1 MQFFVSVTESLR
13 EFLFNFRNSH
23 SLHGRWIIQKAFF
36 YPKTVGKCGCEGI
49 SWRNLFLYCP
59 TCYQPNGQLGNIRS
73 NQALTL
79 DDLDEFTPTYIGCT
93 TSNQWK
99 RSPSPREAHYEVLTM
114 SSQSIERLDRR
125 QSEGELH
132 GKLMP
137 VDVYLSDV
145 VATSA
150 SALNYHM
157 GSMQGDE
164 EPFTDLKV
172 LLGLSTGSSIVS
184 DERHERKRPFCVQV
198 RIFIQLDIY
207 IAFYFFFSARTRV
220 DYQPAKLMRCGY

>member
-1 MQFFVSVTESLR
+1 
-13 EFLFNFRNSH
+13 
-23 SLHGRWIIQKAFF
+23 
-36 YPKTVGKCGCEGI
+36 
-49 SWRNLFLYCP
+49 
-59 TCYQPNGQLGNIRS
+59 
-73 NQALTL
+73 
-79 DDLDEFTPTYIGCT
+79 
-93 TSNQWK
+93 
-99 RSPSPREAHYEVLTM
+99 M

-125 QSEGELH
+125 QSEEELH

-157 GSMQGDE
+157 GSMQGDGE
-164 EPFTDLKV
+164 AFKDLKV

-198 RIFIQLDIY
+198 RIFIQ
-207 IAFYFFFSARTRV
+207 
-220 DYQPAKLMRCGY
+220 

>member
-1 MQFFVSVTESLR
+1 M
-13 EFLFNFRNSH
+13 
-23 SLHGRWIIQKAFF
+23 
-36 YPKTVGKCGCEGI
+36 
-49 SWRNLFLYCP
+49 
-59 TCYQPNGQLGNIRS
+59 
-73 NQALTL
+73 TL

-125 QSEGELH
+125 KSEGELH

-157 GSMQGDE
+157 GSMQGNE
-164 EPFTDLKV
+164 EPFNGCQLAHQ
-172 LLGLSTGSSIVS
+172 SSLMK
-184 DERHERKRPFCVQV
+184 DTRERGPS
-198 RIFIQLDIY
+198 
-207 IAFYFFFSARTRV
+207 AFR
-220 DYQPAKLMRCGY
+220 

>member
-1 MQFFVSVTESLR
+1 MLFFTAAILLCAVRDAQCKTRGSPSGSFDLI
-13 EFLFNFRNSH
+13 FAIHILFMAGGLSRRH
-23 SLHGRWIIQKAFF
+23 FF

-59 TCYQPNGQLGNIRS
+59 TCYQPKGKLGNIRS
-73 NQALTL
+73 NQDMTL
-79 DDLDEFTPTYIGCT
+79 DDLDEFTTTYIRCT

-114 SSQSIERLDRR
+114 SSQSIERLDSR

-150 SALNYHM
+150 SSLNYHM
-157 GSMQGDE
+157 GGMQGDE
-164 EPFTDLKV
+164 ELVKD
-172 LLGLSTGSSIVS
+172 
-184 DERHERKRPFCVQV
+184 
-198 RIFIQLDIY
+198 
-207 IAFYFFFSARTRV
+207 
-220 DYQPAKLMRCGY
+220 

>member
-1 MQFFVSVTESLR
+1 M
-13 EFLFNFRNSH
+13 
-23 SLHGRWIIQKAFF
+23 
-36 YPKTVGKCGCEGI
+36 
-49 SWRNLFLYCP
+49 
-59 TCYQPNGQLGNIRS
+59 
-73 NQALTL
+73 TL

-93 TSNQWK
+93 TSNHWK
-99 RSPSPREAHYEVLTM
+99 LSPSPREAHYEVLTM

-157 GSMQGDE
+157 GSMQGDG
-164 EPFTDLKV
+164 EPFKDLKV

-198 RIFIQLDIY
+198 RIFIQ
-207 IAFYFFFSARTRV
+207 
-220 DYQPAKLMRCGY
+220 

>member
-1 MQFFVSVTESLR
+1 
-13 EFLFNFRNSH
+13 
-23 SLHGRWIIQKAFF
+23 
-36 YPKTVGKCGCEGI
+36 
-49 SWRNLFLYCP
+49 
-59 TCYQPNGQLGNIRS
+59 
-73 NQALTL
+73 
-79 DDLDEFTPTYIGCT
+79 
-93 TSNQWK
+93 
-99 RSPSPREAHYEVLTM
+99 M

-125 QSEGELH
+125 QSEGELQ

-145 VATSA
+145 AATSA

-164 EPFTDLKV
+164 EPFKDLKV

-198 RIFIQLDIY
+198 RIFIQQNIY
-207 IAFYFFFSARTRV
+207 IAFYFFFSTRTRV
-220 DYQPAKLMRCGY
+220 DYPLAKLMWCGY